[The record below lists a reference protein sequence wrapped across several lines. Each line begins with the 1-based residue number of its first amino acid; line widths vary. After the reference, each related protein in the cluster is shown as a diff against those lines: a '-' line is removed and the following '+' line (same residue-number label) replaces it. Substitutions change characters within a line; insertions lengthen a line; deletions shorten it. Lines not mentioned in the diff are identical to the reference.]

1 MNIEKRI
8 YNFTKVEVRADAS
21 GDSIIDGYASVFNKD
36 SLDLGGF
43 IETVNPEAFNRTL
56 VENPDVRALFNH
68 DSGELLGR
76 TVSKTLTLSV
86 DENGLRMSLRLPN
99 TGKGPY
105 IKEMITRGDLSAMS
119 FGFITRKDK
128 WDFNSTPNRRELLD
142 VDLFEV
148 SPVTFPAYPD
158 TSLAVR
164 SMEMAKNNT
173 ISEDQ
178 RAMMLNDLFETFSR
192 RIRLAKL

>member
-119 FGFITRKDK
+119 FGFVTRKDK

>member
-8 YNFTKVEVRADAS
+8 YNFTKVEIRADADGS
-21 GDSIIDGYASVFNKD
+21 SYIDGYASVFNKD

-56 VENPDVRALFNH
+56 TENPDVRALFNH
-68 DSGELLGR
+68 DSSELLGR
-76 TVSKTLTLSV
+76 TVSKTLTLTV
-86 DENGLRMSLRLPN
+86 DDRGLRMSLRLPN

-105 IKEMITRGDLSAMS
+105 VKEMISRGDLSQMS

-128 WDFNSTPNRRELLD
+128 WDFSSTPNRRELLD

-148 SPVTFPAYPD
+148 SPVTFPSYPD

-164 SMEMAKNNT
+164 SMELAKTNT
-173 ISEDQ
+173 LSAEQ
-178 RAMMLNDLFETFSR
+178 RSAMLSDFYETFSR
-192 RIRLAKL
+192 RIRLAQI

>member
-8 YNFTKVEVRADAS
+8 YTFTNVEVRAGEG
-21 GDSIIDGYASVFNKD
+21 GDSYIDGYASVFNKD

-43 IETVNPEAFNRTL
+43 IETVNPEAFNRSL
-56 VENPDVRALFNH
+56 AENPDVRALFNH
-68 DSGELLGR
+68 DSSELLGR
-76 TVSKTLTLSV
+76 TISKTLTLSV
-86 DENGLRMSLRLPN
+86 DDKGLRMSLRLPN

-105 IKEMITRGDLSAMS
+105 VKEMIARGDLSQMS
-119 FGFITRKDK
+119 FAFITRKDK

-164 SMEMAKNNT
+164 SMELAKNDT
-173 ISEDQ
+173 LSVDQ
-178 RAMMLNDLFETFSR
+178 RAKQLGDLYDTYSR
-192 RIRLAKL
+192 RVRLAKI